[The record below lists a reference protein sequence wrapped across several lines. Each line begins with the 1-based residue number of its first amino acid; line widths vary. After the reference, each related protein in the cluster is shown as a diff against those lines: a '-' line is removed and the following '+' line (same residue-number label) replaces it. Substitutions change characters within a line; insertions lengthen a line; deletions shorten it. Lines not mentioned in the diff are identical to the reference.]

1 MRQVLQ
7 NCRVCYIG
15 CGRKRTGGSDD
26 PSEDWPWLNLRVS
39 SLTGVLKLHWIDAS
53 LRSLTLQ
60 YLSVMNFLPFSDAQS
75 SYAPFIE
82 RLGSLAFWR
91 GTFL

>member
-1 MRQVLQ
+1 MITELSVWF
-7 NCRVCYIG
+7 IG
-15 CGRKRTGGSDD
+15 CGRNGTGDAATPRESRKACAYL
-26 PSEDWPWLNLRVS
+26 ELECLK
-39 SLTGVLKLHWIDAS
+39 LTGVLKLHWIDAS

>member
-1 MRQVLQ
+1 MITELASLVYRLW
-7 NCRVCYIG
+7 
-15 CGRKRTGGSDD
+15 
-26 PSEDWPWLNLRVS
+26 SEADWREPRLFGVASWLKLLVS
-39 SLTGVLKLHWIDAS
+39 SLTGVLKLHWINAS

-75 SYAPFIE
+75 SYAPFIK